1 MEETYKYKYK
11 YNKETNQIEG
21 TSEDLNL
28 CFNCDKESIVRELN
42 KQNKTIELQ
51 GRVIKELLNKI
62 EDNKSFDNTTI
73 GKFKDTKS
81 LLEAYNNLQS
91 EFTRKC
97 QKLSELEKQIES
109 EQEKGKTILEELK
122 EYVRDNSNLCVV
134 ESLDTN
140 DLGSSYVGYYLL
152 GDDMF
157 EKIEELLKE
166 MG

>member
-21 TSEDLNL
+21 MSEDLNL
-28 CFNCDKESIVRELN
+28 CFNCDQESIVRELN

-51 GRVIKELLNKI
+51 GRVIKELLSNI
-62 EDNKSFDNTTI
+62 EGDKSLDNTTI
-73 GKFKDTKS
+73 GKFKDAKT
-81 LLEAYNNLQS
+81 LLSAYNNLQS

-97 QKLSELEKQIES
+97 QKLSELEKQIELKN
-109 EQEKGKTILEELK
+109 EKDKTILEDLK

-134 ESLDTN
+134 ESLDMN
-140 DLGSSYVGYYLL
+140 DLGSHYVGYYLL

-157 EKIEELLKE
+157 EK
-166 MG
+166 

>member
-21 TSEDLNL
+21 MSEDLNL

-62 EDNKSFDNTTI
+62 KDNKSFDNTTI
-73 GKFKDTKS
+73 GKFKDAKS

-109 EQEKGKTILEELK
+109 EQEKEKTILEELK

-157 EKIEELLKE
+157 GKIDELLKE
-166 MG
+166 IG